1 MEFIVMIFYDN
12 KKFEKFL
19 SNQEIKKRISDLAL
33 VINQYYKD
41 EEVIILCVLDG
52 AVPVFSELT
61 RNLNINYSTD
71 YIKLSSYK
79 GTTKSTG
86 KIDIDQELDLDIKG
100 KKVLIVEDIIDTGTT
115 IDFLNS
121 KLFSL
126 GAKEIKIFSLLL
138 KRNKYKFKVP
148 IDWYGFDIE
157 DLFTI
162 GYGMDY
168 DFKFR
173 GLNDI
178 YILK

>member
-1 MEFIVMIFYDN
+1 MIFYDN
-12 KKFEKFL
+12 KKFKKFL

-33 VINQYYKD
+33 VINQHYKD
-41 EEVIILCVLDG
+41 EEVIIICVLDG
-52 AVPVFSELT
+52 AVPVFSELIK
-61 RNLNINYSTD
+61 NLNINYSTD

-86 KIDIDQELDLDIKG
+86 KIDIDQELDIDIKD
-100 KKVLIVEDIIDTGTT
+100 KKILIVEDIVDTGTT

-121 KLFSL
+121 KLFNL
-126 GAKEIKIFSLLL
+126 GAKEIKFFSLLL
-138 KRNKYKFKVP
+138 KRNKYKFNIP
-148 IDWYGFDIE
+148 IDWCGFSIE

-168 DFKFR
+168 KFKFR